1 MSGGKSQRHQRLDYP
16 CGGEM
21 SLGKPVPGVGERL
34 ARMDIEFVVWV
45 KRFCGETECA
55 NGERGVHGGR

>member
-1 MSGGKSQRHQRLDYP
+1 
-16 CGGEM
+16 M